1 MRLRCITV
9 CYTLHGCI
17 EHSLGWDCS
26 ILLIIIYSST
36 TNCMMIHFC
45 ISADSVAAA
54 NFGFGTSVAVGIA
67 VVVTGII
74 ALIVG
79 FLTGILVYYCISN
92 YRLQSAKPESSFQHQ
107 PQTIP
112 SSNLL
117 QQTGPEYA
125 EVHAKKIEL
134 KENMAYVHVQ
144 RRELRAN
151 VLVQHWFVNLS
162 KNHEHFQV
170 CCFLCSTDRN
180 FKNWIF
186 QLIVYG
192 SC

>member
-1 MRLRCITV
+1 MRLRYIMV

-17 EHSLGWDCS
+17 EHSLGRDCS
-26 ILLIIIYSST
+26 TITYNNLFFNHWLDDDT
-36 TNCMMIHFC
+36 FC

-54 NFGFGTSVAVGIA
+54 TFGFGTSVAVGIA
-67 VVVTGII
+67 VVITGII

-79 FLTGILVYYCISN
+79 FLAGILVYYCISN
-92 YRLQSAKPESSFQHQ
+92 YRLQNAKPQSSFQHQ

-112 SSNLL
+112 SSNVL

-151 VLVQHWFVNLS
+151 APVQHWFVKHY
-162 KNHEHFQV
+162 KNQ
-170 CCFLCSTDRN
+170 
-180 FKNWIF
+180 
-186 QLIVYG
+186 
-192 SC
+192 

>member
-1 MRLRCITV
+1 M
-9 CYTLHGCI
+9 
-17 EHSLGWDCS
+17 
-26 ILLIIIYSST
+26 IL
-36 TNCMMIHFC
+36 FC

-67 VVVTGII
+67 VVITGII

-79 FLTGILVYYCISN
+79 FLAGILVYYCISK
-92 YRLQSAKPESSFQHQ
+92 YRLQSAKQSSFQHQ

-112 SSNLL
+112 SSDLL

-134 KENMAYVHVQ
+134 KENVAYVHVQ

-151 VLVQHWFVNLS
+151 VPMQH
-162 KNHEHFQV
+162 
-170 CCFLCSTDRN
+170 
-180 FKNWIF
+180 
-186 QLIVYG
+186 
-192 SC
+192 